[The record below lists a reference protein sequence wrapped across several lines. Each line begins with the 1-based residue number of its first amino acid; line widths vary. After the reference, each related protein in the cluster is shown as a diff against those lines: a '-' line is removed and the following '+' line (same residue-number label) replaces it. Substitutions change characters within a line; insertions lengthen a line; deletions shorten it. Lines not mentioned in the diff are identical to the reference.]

1 VPRKKGDARLAR
13 LRTLIGRAQA
23 RCGARAAELR
33 QAQAWLLEVAGH
45 LEPPPAAAADPAPS
59 GARVRERVEACLAE
73 LSAACRA
80 DAVPDWL
87 RPKLEHVAI
96 VLRRLGPGLYH
107 CYDVPGLPRTDNDLE
122 QFYRRLKA
130 QERRITGH
138 KRSDSFVVR
147 VGGFAAYA
155 AAAADEPESKLL
167 ARLATVPADAWQQE
181 RARLRA
187 NQERQA
193 KMRRFRL
200 HRAAYL
206 ADLEARWAQ
215 LAEPP

>member
-1 VPRKKGDARLAR
+1 M
-13 LRTLIGRAQA
+13 LISRAQA

-33 QAQAWLLEVAGH
+33 QAQGWVLEIAQQ
-45 LEPPPAAAADPAPS
+45 LEPPAPEAAEPAPT
-59 GARVRERVEACLAE
+59 GAAVQARVEACLTA
-73 LSAACRA
+73 LTAACQT
-80 DAVPDWL
+80 DTVPAWL

-96 VLRRLGPGLYH
+96 VLRRLSAGLYH

-122 QFYRRLKA
+122 QFYRRLKT

-155 AAAADEPESKLL
+155 TAASDEPESKVLQ
-167 ARLATVPADAWQQE
+167 RLATVPADAWRQA

-206 ADLEARWAQ
+206 ANLEARWA
-215 LAEPP
+215 LLTEPP